1 MGFKKVRQ
9 LSNFTPRHATPR
21 HATPRHATP
30 REKGV
35 RRAHG
40 RSRVSD
46 L

>member
-9 LSNFTPRHATPR
+9 LSNFTPR